1 MQRGIAPK
9 TAIAM
14 VGLPARGKSHI
25 ARKLARYLTWTG
37 YRTQIFNVGS
47 YRREIVGSQKR
58 HEFYD
63 HANVEYTKVRR
74 EVALA
79 ALRDML
85 SWLRKGGD
93 VGIYDATNTTRQR
106 RELIV
111 DQCEAEGVHVVFVE
125 SICDDVETVLDNMRA
140 TKLGSPDYVEMDLD
154 DAVEDFRERIR
165 HYEAVYEPV
174 DDESASYVKLIDG
187 GRKFIANRM
196 EGYLPSRVL
205 FFLMNLRIA
214 TPTLWLTRHGESL
227 YNVEH
232 RLGGDSDLSPRGK
245 EYARNLAT
253 FMSEHRDQE
262 HALTVWTSS
271 MRRALQTAAFLPE
284 VPIPSRALN
293 EIDAGTCDGM
303 TYAQIRK
310 ERPKDFEA
318 RAADK
323 LRYRYPRGE
332 SYQDVIARLDSVIL
346 EIERHGSPILI
357 ISHNAVVRAIYGYF
371 MGLPPKETPHL
382 AIPLHTVIKLSP
394 NPYGCDEQRFPL
406 EPTVESSDSG

>member
-37 YRTQIFNVGS
+37 YRTQIFNVGN

-63 HANVEYTKVRR
+63 HANAEFSRVRR
-74 EVALA
+74 EVAMA

-111 DQCEAEGVHVVFVE
+111 EQCEAEGVRVVFVE

-140 TKLGSPDYVEMDLD
+140 TKLGSPDYTEMELD
-154 DAVEDFRERIR
+154 DAVDDFRERIR
-165 HYEAVYEPV
+165 HYEAVYVPV

-205 FFLMNLRIA
+205 FFLMNLRIT
-214 TPTLWLTRHGESL
+214 TPTLWLTRHGQSL
-227 YNVEH
+227 YNVEG
-232 RLGGDSDLSPRGK
+232 RIGGDSDLSPLGK
-245 EYARNLAT
+245 EYAKNLAT
-253 FMSEHRDQE
+253 FMTDHRDHDQ
-262 HALTVWTSS
+262 HLTVWTSS
-271 MRRALQTAAFLPE
+271 LRRALQTAAFLAE
-284 VPIPSRALN
+284 VPTPSRALN
-293 EIDAGTCDGM
+293 EIDAGVCDGM
-303 TYAQIRK
+303 TYETIRA
-310 ERPKDFEA
+310 ERPKDYDA
-318 RAADK
+318 RKADK

-346 EIERHGSPILI
+346 EIERHGAPIVI

-371 MGLPPKETPHL
+371 MGLPPKQTPHL
-382 AIPLHTVIKLSP
+382 SIPLHTVIKLSP
-394 NPYGCDEQRFPL
+394 NPYGCAEERFPL
-406 EPTVESSDSG
+406 EPSVESTESG

>member
-25 ARKLARYLTWTG
+25 ARKLGRYLTWTG
-37 YRTQIFNVGS
+37 YHTQIFNVGN

-63 HANVEYTKVRR
+63 HNHAEFSRIRR
-74 EVALA
+74 EVAMS

-85 SWLRKGGD
+85 GWLRKGGD

-106 RELIV
+106 RELIIE
-111 DQCEAEGVHVVFVE
+111 QCEAEGVRVVFVE
-125 SICDDVETVLDNMRA
+125 SICDDEETVLDNMRA
-140 TKLGSPDYVEMDLD
+140 TKLGSPDYTEMELD
-154 DAVEDFRERIR
+154 DAVDDFRERIR

-174 DDESASYVKLIDG
+174 EDESTSYVKLIDG
-187 GRKFIANRM
+187 GRKFVANRM

-205 FFLMNLRIA
+205 FFLMNLRIT

-227 YNVEH
+227 YNVQG
-232 RLGGDSDLSPRGK
+232 RIGGDPDLSPRGK

-253 FMSEHRDQE
+253 FMAQHRDQDQR
-262 HALTVWTSS
+262 LTVWTSA
-271 MRRALQTAAFLPE
+271 MRRSLQTAAFLPE
-284 VPIPSRALN
+284 VPSPTRALN
-293 EIDAGTCDGM
+293 EIDAGACDGM
-303 TYAQIRK
+303 TYAEIQA

-332 SYQDVIARLDSVIL
+332 SYEDVIARLDSVIL

-357 ISHNAVVRAIYGYF
+357 ISHNAVVRAIYGYM
-371 MGLPPKETPHL
+371 MGLPPRQTPHIS
-382 AIPLHTVIKLSP
+382 IPLHCVIKLSP
-394 NPYGCDEQRFPL
+394 NPYGCAEERFPL
-406 EPTVESSDSG
+406 EPRVENGDSG